1 MRSFNDI
8 PKHRHYEASM
18 DVDHSG
24 TVTEAEARQALK
36 NKMPAV
42 TRQKG
47 MKFSGFFFHGKNM
60 VVIKISLPI
69 DR

>member
-1 MRSFNDI
+1 
-8 PKHRHYEASM
+8 M

-47 MKFSGFFFHGKNM
+47 MKFSGFFFSRKKYGCN
-60 VVIKISLPI
+60 
-69 DR
+69 

>member
-1 MRSFNDI
+1 
-8 PKHRHYEASM
+8 M

-42 TRQKG
+42 TRQQG
-47 MKFSGFFFHGKNM
+47 MKFSAIFFYRKNM
-60 VVIKISLPI
+60 VVIQILLPI
-69 DR
+69 YIYMWVWINTY

>member
-1 MRSFNDI
+1 
-8 PKHRHYEASM
+8 M

-42 TRQKG
+42 TRQQG
-47 MKFSGFFFHGKNM
+47 MKFSGIFFTE
-60 VVIKISLPI
+60 KIWL
-69 DR
+69 

>member
-1 MRSFNDI
+1 
-8 PKHRHYEASM
+8 M

-47 MKFSGFFFHGKNM
+47 MKFSGISFFHRKKYGCN
-60 VVIKISLPI
+60 
-69 DR
+69 